1 MLQSNTRP
9 AANSFPFAV
18 LNQEEITALYCRLS
32 QDDKQEGDSNSI
44 INQKKILKKYA
55 LDRGY
60 TNIQFYIDDG
70 VSGTTFN
77 RAGFQSM
84 IADVETGKV
93 KRVIVKDMSRLGRDY
108 LQVGMYTEIF
118 FPEHD
123 VHFIA
128 VNDGVDSN
136 QEDNEFTP
144 FRNIINEWYAKDT
157 SKKIRAV
164 KRSKGMAGEHIGS
177 HPPYGYM
184 KNPENKKE
192 WIIDEEAAEVVREI
206 FRLCVGGYGP
216 TQIANILTER
226 KILCPTYYALEKG
239 GKPRTALP
247 AHKYAWNSPVVAM
260 ILERVDYLGH
270 TVNFKTHNKSY
281 KCHKKIRHTPDQWK
295 VFEGTHEA
303 IIDKE
308 TFEIVQKIRAGKRR
322 PTRMGEMPM
331 FSGLLYCAD
340 CGRKLSFHR
349 KADEPAEKHHYLC
362 ENYRSNTANCTMHYI
377 RNVVV
382 ERIVLENLKEVIQYV
397 SNYEDEFVRM
407 IMDSDMRQRN
417 RELSQK
423 KKWLAEI
430 QKRIG
435 ELDTIFQR
443 IYEDNIIGKLSFHR
457 RAEDPPEK
465 HNYLCENYRSNTSKC
480 TMHYIRNVVVE
491 RIVLENLK
499 EVIQYVSNY
508 EDEFVRMVMDSDM
521 RQRNRELSQKK
532 KRLAELQKRIGEL
545 DTIFQRIYEDN
556 IIGKLSDERFMKM
569 SKGYEDEQH
578 TLQTEAD
585 EIQNELQQEEKKSVD
600 VKRFLAIVK
609 KYTDLTELTPEI
621 LREFIDKII
630 VHAPDK
636 SSGRRLQEI
645 EIIYNHIGEFD
656 RSKVTLWKGNAV

>member
-84 IADVETGKV
+84 IADVEAGKV

-216 TQIANILTER
+216 TRIAHILTER

-247 AHKYAWNSPVVAM
+247 ADKYTWNGPVVAK
-260 ILERVDYLGH
+260 ILDRMDYLGH
-270 TVNFKTHNKSY
+270 TVNFKTHVKSY
-281 KCHKKIRHTPDQWK
+281 KVHKTIYNSPDQWK

-382 ERIVLENLKEVIQYV
+382 ERIILENLKEVIQYV
-397 SNYEDEFVRM
+397 SNYEDEFVQM

-417 RELSQK
+417 REL
-423 KKWLAEI
+423 A
-430 QKRIG
+430 
-435 ELDTIFQR
+435 
-443 IYEDNIIGKLSFHR
+443 
-457 RAEDPPEK
+457 
-465 HNYLCENYRSNTSKC
+465 
-480 TMHYIRNVVVE
+480 
-491 RIVLENLK
+491 
-499 EVIQYVSNY
+499 
-508 EDEFVRMVMDSDM
+508 
-521 RQRNRELSQKK
+521 QKK
-532 KRLAELQKRIGEL
+532 KRLAEIQKRIGEL

-578 TLQTEAD
+578 TLQTEAN
-585 EIQNELQQEEKKSVD
+585 EIQSELQQEEKKSVD

>member
-1 MLQSNTRP
+1 MQTGAFFCLQSNTRP

-247 AHKYAWNSPVVAM
+247 ADKFTWNGPVVAK
-260 ILERVDYLGH
+260 ILDRMDYLGH
-270 TVNFKTHNKSY
+270 TVNFKTHVKS
-281 KCHKKIRHTPDQWK
+281 
-295 VFEGTHEA
+295 
-303 IIDKE
+303 
-308 TFEIVQKIRAGKRR
+308 
-322 PTRMGEMPM
+322 
-331 FSGLLYCAD
+331 
-340 CGRKLSFHR
+340 
-349 KADEPAEKHHYLC
+349 
-362 ENYRSNTANCTMHYI
+362 
-377 RNVVV
+377 
-382 ERIVLENLKEVIQYV
+382 
-397 SNYEDEFVRM
+397 
-407 IMDSDMRQRN
+407 
-417 RELSQK
+417 
-423 KKWLAEI
+423 
-430 QKRIG
+430 
-435 ELDTIFQR
+435 
-443 IYEDNIIGKLSFHR
+443 
-457 RAEDPPEK
+457 
-465 HNYLCENYRSNTSKC
+465 
-480 TMHYIRNVVVE
+480 
-491 RIVLENLK
+491 
-499 EVIQYVSNY
+499 
-508 EDEFVRMVMDSDM
+508 
-521 RQRNRELSQKK
+521 
-532 KRLAELQKRIGEL
+532 
-545 DTIFQRIYEDN
+545 
-556 IIGKLSDERFMKM
+556 
-569 SKGYEDEQH
+569 YEDEQH
-578 TLQTEAD
+578 TLQAEAD
-585 EIQNELQQEEKKSVD
+585 EIQSELQQEEKKSVD